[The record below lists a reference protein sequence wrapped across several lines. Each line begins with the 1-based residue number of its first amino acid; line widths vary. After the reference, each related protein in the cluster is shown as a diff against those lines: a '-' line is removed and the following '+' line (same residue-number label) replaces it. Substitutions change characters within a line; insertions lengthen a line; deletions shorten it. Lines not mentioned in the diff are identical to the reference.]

1 MTNPGLLGAITEA
14 CEIHERTGCNA
25 DEAFA
30 IQRRLAAE
38 RLVEQHRP
46 HTAQIIQFRPRGA

>member
-1 MTNPGLLGAITEA
+1 
-14 CEIHERTGCNA
+14 
-25 DEAFA
+25 
-30 IQRRLAAE
+30 LAAE